1 MNEYN
6 PKPPKSSNTYH
17 SKNGMIKHRKY
28 KANIDNFYGS
38 SNRQEKYGKSK
49 SFYDVEDLLKKNID
63 LKKKINKL
71 IRERNKLITEARS
84 SEENRIRYEKKCHD
98 LIKITSDVKK
108 YNNINKIEYLQLYL
122 IMQ

>member
-1 MNEYN
+1 
-6 PKPPKSSNTYH
+6 
-17 SKNGMIKHRKY
+17 
-28 KANIDNFYGS
+28 
-38 SNRQEKYGKSK
+38 
-49 SFYDVEDLLKKNID
+49 